1 MKVQF
6 ENENKRPFKNQLYR
20 KVHKDN
26 QNWEMVDL
34 KNENPIRKF
43 KWKFNLKM
51 EIKFLLKIGKN
62 AEIVK

>member
-20 KVHKDN
+20 KVHKDG
-26 QNWEMVDL
+26 EMVDL